1 MVLITGSP
9 YRLSVATTFR
19 MPKLSTRREFFRFPY
34 PVTTC
39 AVLVVD
45 GANYKVGEISEG
57 GLRVVSGVGRFAVD
71 SAIRG
76 TLTLTMGLSRPV
88 KGKVLR
94 IGEDHFVLKLE
105 AGPTCYDVM
114 REQRHVAKS
123 FPDWKP
129 IPV

>member
-1 MVLITGSP
+1 MVRLTGSP

-19 MPKLSTRREFFRFPY
+19 MPKLTTRREFFRFPY

-39 AVLVVD
+39 ATLAVD

-71 SAIRG
+71 STIRG
-76 TLTLTMGLSRPV
+76 TLTLTMGLTKPV

-129 IPV
+129 LPA

>member
-1 MVLITGSP
+1 MVRIAGWP
-9 YRLSVATTFR
+9 YLLPVATTFR

-34 PVTTC
+34 PVTTG
-39 AVLVVD
+39 AVLAVD

-57 GLRVVSGVGRFAVD
+57 GLRIVSGVGRFAVD
-71 SAIRG
+71 STIRG
-76 TLTLTMGLSRPV
+76 TLTLTMGLTRPV

-129 IPV
+129 QPA

>member
-1 MVLITGSP
+1 MVGVAGFP
-9 YRLSVATTFR
+9 YLECVGTTYR
-19 MPKLSTRREFFRFPY
+19 IPKLSSRREYFRLPY
-34 PVTTC
+34 PVSAN

-57 GLRVVSGVGRFAVD
+57 GLRIITGVGRFAVD
-71 SAIRG
+71 STLRG
-76 TLTLTMGLSRPV
+76 TLTLTMGISRQV
-88 KGKVLR
+88 TGKVLR
-94 IGEDHFVLKLE
+94 IAEDHFVLRLE

-129 IPV
+129 TPA

>member
-1 MVLITGSP
+1 MVRTTGSP

-34 PVTTC
+34 PVTTG
-39 AVLVVD
+39 AVLAVD
-45 GANYKVGEISEG
+45 GASYKVGEISEG

-71 SAIRG
+71 STIRG
-76 TLTLTMGLSRPV
+76 TLTLTMGISRPV

-129 IPV
+129 LPA